1 MAEPD
6 KLQGL
11 PQSSPNISSLKT
23 TPSESQNTKKTST
36 LPPPPTDSVK
46 LSPENTEYAQVL
58 KRIGEIPDIRQ
69 ERVEEIRKSLEAG
82 TYDIDPQLV
91 ADRIIREIVS
101 EGAPP
106 KNPLNPANTP
116 KSS

>member
-11 PQSSPNISSLKT
+11 PQPSSDISSSK
-23 TPSESQNTKKTST
+23 PSPPGPHIEKKTS
-36 LPPPPTDSVK
+36 PPSPPGDSVT

-58 KRIGEIPDIRQ
+58 TRIGEIPDIRE
-69 ERVEEIRKSLEAG
+69 ERVEEIKKSFEAG
-82 TYDIDPQLV
+82 TYNISPQLV

-101 EGAPP
+101 EGTSQ
-106 KNPLNPANTP
+106 KNPPNPTNSP
-116 KSS
+116 KAS